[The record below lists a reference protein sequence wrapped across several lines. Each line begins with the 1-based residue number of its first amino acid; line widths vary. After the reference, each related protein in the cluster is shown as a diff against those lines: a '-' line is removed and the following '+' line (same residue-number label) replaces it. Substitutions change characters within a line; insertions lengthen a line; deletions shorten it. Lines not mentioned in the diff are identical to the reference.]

1 MHLIKNKKMQ
11 ASSLFYIL
19 ISILII
25 SYIVDKV
32 LDTLNAKHFNDE
44 IPKEIAD
51 VYDKEE
57 YKKSQAYKKANEKFS
72 TISSLFSLLLTLCF
86 FFMDGF
92 KYVDNF
98 ARNYSE
104 NPIIVAL
111 IFFGLIMISSD
122 ILTTPFSYYK
132 TFVIEEK
139 FGFNKSTKKL
149 FWIDKIK
156 GWGMSAI
163 IGGGILALIIWFYE
177 FGGENFWIYAWIL
190 VAVFSLFMN
199 MFYAKIIVPLFNKQT
214 PLEEGELKLAI
225 EKYAENV
232 GFTLDNIFVIDGS
245 KRSTKANAYFSGFGS
260 QKRITLFDTLI
271 NDLEPDEI
279 VAVLAHEVGHYKR
292 KHIVFNLVTSILVT
306 GVTLFL
312 LSVCINSPLLSEA
325 LGISIPSFHIGL
337 IVFGILY
344 SPISEITGIFM
355 NYISRVFEYQAD
367 NFAKETFAAAP
378 LVSSLKKLSKNSLSN
393 LTPHPAYV
401 FMHYSHPTL
410 LERIKNLNE

>member
-1 MHLIKNKKMQ
+1 
-11 ASSLFYIL
+11 
-19 ISILII
+19 
-25 SYIVDKV
+25 
-32 LDTLNAKHFNDE
+32 
-44 IPKEIAD
+44 
-51 VYDKEE
+51 
-57 YKKSQAYKKANEKFS
+57 
-72 TISSLFSLLLTLCF
+72 
-86 FFMDGF
+86 
-92 KYVDNF
+92 
-98 ARNYSE
+98 
-104 NPIIVAL
+104 
-111 IFFGLIMISSD
+111 
-122 ILTTPFSYYK
+122 
-132 TFVIEEK
+132 
-139 FGFNKSTKKL
+139 
-149 FWIDKIK
+149 
-156 GWGMSAI
+156 
-163 IGGGILALIIWFYE
+163 
-177 FGGENFWIYAWIL
+177 
-190 VAVFSLFMN
+190 
-199 MFYAKIIVPLFNKQT
+199 
-214 PLEEGELKLAI
+214 LAI